1 MILPFDNKLKL
12 CAIKGSD
19 LISKFL
25 NNSDYHTYSTIS
37 ASQVDKNATYYIVAD
52 SWTADYYWAKCT
64 PIEVYDDTTFARDLL
79 AVTVKEFLS
88 QNNTH
93 NYTLSFCSNSES
105 GRTKAVL

>member
-25 NNSDYHTYSTIS
+25 NNSDYYTYSTIS
-37 ASQVDKNATYYIVAD
+37 ASQVDKNATYYIIAD
-52 SWTADYYWAKCT
+52 SWTSDYYWAKCT

-79 AVTVKEFLS
+79 AK
-88 QNNTH
+88 
-93 NYTLSFCSNSES
+93 YISNGGWE
-105 GRTKAVL
+105 